1 MHFILKHAHNNFQN
15 CKLKM
20 SQVPGT
26 ENAFYE
32 NRQVHDG
39 VEDEGDE
46 TEEEKEVGDSTY
58 ETEEEPTT
66 ETESEEDDNSDN
78 NQPRR

>member
-1 MHFILKHAHNNFQN
+1 
-15 CKLKM
+15 M
-20 SQVPGT
+20 SPYSGLQTQDEPST
-26 ENAFYE
+26 ESAFYK
-32 NRQVHDG
+32 NHQVHDG

-66 ETESEEDDNSDN
+66 ETESEEDDNLDN
-78 NQPRR
+78 NQPSR